1 MIYWFL
7 NPATIAFAVPLYKK
21 NKEVKKYWKEIISG
35 LVAGMVVSL
44 FVIIAISRMVGLS
57 QLSAASMLSQAATTA
72 IALPVTHALGGN
84 PGLTAMACILNA
96 VIIYALGG
104 KLVNCFKLNKSEV
117 GVGLGLGT
125 SGHTIGVAYALEL
138 GELQGAV
145 AAIAV
150 VVIGLV
156 IVFVAPLFIPV
167 LAAMY

>member
-1 MIYWFL
+1 MLLVKEEIACPDPDCQL
-7 NPATIAFAVPLYKK
+7 NSAIVVPLKI
-21 NKEVKKYWKEIISG
+21 NDQT
-35 LVAGMVVSL
+35 
-44 FVIIAISRMVGLS
+44 VG
-57 QLSAASMLSQAATTA
+57 
-72 IALPVTHALGGN
+72 ALN
-84 PGLTAMACILNA
+84 

-104 KLVNCFKLNKSEV
+104 KLVNYFKLNKSEV

-125 SGHTIGVAYALEL
+125 PGHTIGVAYALEL
-138 GELQGAV
+138 GELQGAM

>member
-72 IALPVTHALGGN
+72 IALPVIHALGGN

-138 GELQGAV
+138 GELQGAM